1 MSKRSDFNKR
11 EKSEKQQSDE
21 LIIKDDESPKKP
33 DELIIENYGLAGYV
47 VKQFHVSNFHDEE
60 DIKSTGILGLIKAA
74 KNFDEN
80 KGTKF
85 STYAVPSIRNEIL
98 MYLRKN
104 KAHKNDISL
113 ETIIHEDDS
122 GNTMTIGDK
131 VLVSDENVTD
141 KIIQGEIFI
150 KCISIMLNFLEPRE
164 RYIILSEIAGVT
176 QKVISEKLNLSQSY
190 VSRLVKKIK
199 EEIICY
205 VSTIKQFKKAFLFE
219 IVPDDFYQISFVLKD
234 TDNIE
239 KIWQNLSTIEDFL
252 DFKISCYNKY
262 ITIRIP
268 GNLESFFFF
277 VQIIQGIDDDSLE
290 FVSDKNK

>member
-1 MSKRSDFNKR
+1 MSEWSDFNKR
-11 EKSEKQQSDE
+11 EKSDKQQSDE
-21 LIIKDDESPKKP
+21 LIIKDDERQKQSDK
-33 DELIIENYGLAGYV
+33 LIIENYGLVGYV
-47 VKQFHVSNFHDEE
+47 VKQFYVFNFHDEE

-74 KNFDEN
+74 RKFDESR
-80 KGTKF
+80 GIEFATF
-85 STYAVPSIRNEIL
+85 AVPCIRNEIL

-104 KAHKNDISL
+104 KAHRDDISL
-113 ETIIHEDDS
+113 ETVIAEDNC

-131 VLVSDENVTD
+131 VLVSDENVID
-141 KIIQGEIFI
+141 KVMEREIFI
-150 KCISIMLNFLEPRE
+150 KCISVILNFLEPRE

-190 VSRLVKKIK
+190 VSRLEKKIK
-199 EEIICY
+199 EKIKCY

-219 IVPDDFYQISFVLKD
+219 LLPDDFYQISFVLKD
-234 TDNIE
+234 TNNIE
-239 KIWQNLSTIEDFL
+239 KIWKNLSTIEDFL
-252 DFKISCYNKY
+252 DFKIICYNKY

-268 GNLESFFFF
+268 ANLESFFFF